1 MNFSL
6 NGSQLNGSAMNAT
19 EAPSRPTSEP
29 QPSQIF
35 RLVLFSL
42 ITLASLVG
50 NLVVCKA
57 IDEVRSRMPLSYY
70 LVANLAVAEIVNTLC
85 LPFMFAYP
93 YLGHWPFGEFA
104 CTFIMPLQHVSMFV
118 VTNTLA
124 AIAVYR
130 YGYDTFHPIIR
141 ALTNRK
147 MLLVLVLL
155 WVDALVV
162 CLPLFIH
169 HKIYTYKTKDYCSPE
184 FTGDDAMVGEREN
197 QKKYMISRFVLNFV
211 VPCLIMLMS
220 YGAVA
225 LKLKNYVVRTKS
237 IEMSELGPTMPT
249 TQENPPPDNAE
260 QNTTALPPKRKS
272 SRGIMD
278 LENDLIRMMYA
289 VILVFVVC
297 YIPFQVHYLF
307 LHFGG
312 YELVPELQEYQSIIV
327 RYMFILTCLPSALHP
342 LCYGTMSKFYA
353 KSFARLVLCR
363 NRFS

>member
-1 MNFSL
+1 
-6 NGSQLNGSAMNAT
+6 
-19 EAPSRPTSEP
+19 
-29 QPSQIF
+29 
-35 RLVLFSL
+35 
-42 ITLASLVG
+42 
-50 NLVVCKA
+50 
-57 IDEVRSRMPLSYY
+57 MPLSYY

-130 YGYDTFHPIIR
+130 YGYVTFHPIIR

-169 HKIYTYKTKDYCSPE
+169 HKIFTYKTKDYCSPE

-197 QKKYMISRFVLNFV
+197 QKKYMISRLVLNFV
-211 VPCLIMLMS
+211 VPCLILLMS

-225 LKLKNYVVRTKS
+225 LKLKNYVVRTKRKS
-237 IEMSELGPTMPT
+237 IEISDLGPTMPT

-260 QNTTALPPKRKS
+260 QNTTALPPKRK
-272 SRGIMD
+272 RAR
-278 LENDLIRMMYA
+278 LENDLIRMIYA
-289 VILVFVVC
+289 VIIVFVVC
-297 YIPFQVHYLF
+297 YIPYQVHYLF

-312 YELVPELQEYQSIIV
+312 YELVPELQEYRSIIV
-327 RYMFILTCLPSALHP
+327 HYMFLLTCLPSALQP
-342 LCYGTMSKFYA
+342 LCYGTMNKFYA
-353 KSFARLVLCR
+353 RSFARLVLCR
-363 NRFS
+363 NR